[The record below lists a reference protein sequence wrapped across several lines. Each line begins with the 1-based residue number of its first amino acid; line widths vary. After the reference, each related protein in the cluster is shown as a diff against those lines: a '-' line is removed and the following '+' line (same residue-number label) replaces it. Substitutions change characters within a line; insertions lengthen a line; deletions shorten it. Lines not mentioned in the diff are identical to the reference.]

1 MKSEER
7 FIISRRTFSAGL
19 LSIAALQRVGVG
31 QTNTE
36 RPVVFWKV
44 DPVGPGQTLLLF
56 GNGLSN
62 ARVRGARLP
71 DVQVESHQERAV
83 FVPASAQSLTVLQA
97 DNQCLKIEIPETW
110 QPGTYAID
118 VSTEAGSAE
127 PIVVNR
133 PDAWWTLGDLGD
145 KATPGSELRV
155 FGKNF
160 AKDEAKK
167 PWGGKAVL
175 RDASQTLHV
184 LKVTAFNP
192 YTISCQ
198 LPQNVARGQ
207 AFVFVHN
214 GYGGGAGWSDPL
226 VLEIQEA
233 TPWPSTVFNVH
244 DFGAKGDSIT
254 DDTEAI
260 RAALRKSQSEG
271 GGIVYLPRGIYVVTA
286 QLTIPRKTVLRGE
299 SRELVWLMVPHKTP
313 AFNTLLAGDSEFAVE
328 DLSMVARMPSRMV
341 AAPDIESMY
350 RLPWGEAGASRRT
363 HDVFLRRLRVQH
375 IRYEGEMGPVS
386 SDPRRAERV
395 GPSTIALAGSN
406 VEISDSEI
414 ISSGLPII
422 LFEIRSARV
431 LRNLLSPGRLGGNL
445 FWGARNTVFEGNT
458 IRGQDLEATYGGFGN
473 YNSDAGTDISH
484 IYVAENKSL
493 AGFGGNRE
501 ALTFDSPGH
510 YPWKGRISKAGASDL
525 SVEGVAWPA
534 DDFRGLACII
544 MAGRGLGQHRRIVS
558 NSAGR
563 LVLDAP
569 WDVVPDASSVASIGP
584 FRRDVV
590 AYSNQSEDASVGV
603 QLWGGGYNYI
613 IDGNS
618 TVRSG
623 GFWGTG
629 AEYSHPKDPWMKDV
643 FLPCYFTQWL
653 NNTIK
658 QPFAYERGNDRGL
671 NLWATLGLAARDTP
685 SSPDAGIIMFGNLFR
700 GNQIAD
706 HSQIL
711 LGYFGDRPRAEARKA
726 LKIRPPVGLDNVIEE
741 NSVNDS
747 PVGIE
752 VEPGYE
758 GTLLRKN
765 RFERVD
771 RPVREGEWSDNER

>member
-19 LSIAALQRVGVG
+19 LSTAALHGVSVG
-31 QTNTE
+31 QTNAE
-36 RPVVFWKV
+36 RPVIFWKV

-62 ARVRGARLP
+62 ARVRGVRLRDLQSHSP
-71 DVQVESHQERAV
+71 LNRESSL
-83 FVPASAQSLTVLQA
+83 PAMTESLRILQA
-97 DNQCLKIEIPETW
+97 DNQCLNIEIPETW

-133 PDAWWTLGDLGD
+133 PDAWWALGDGGE

-167 PWGGKAVL
+167 PWAGKAVL
-175 RDASQTLHV
+175 RDAARTLHV

-198 LPQNVARGQ
+198 LPQNVATGR
-207 AFVFVHN
+207 ASVFVHN
-214 GYGGGAGWSDPL
+214 GYGGDAGWSDPL
-226 VLEIQEA
+226 VLDIQQV
-233 TPWPSTVFNVH
+233 TPWPSPVFNVH
-244 DFGAKGDSIT
+244 DFGAKGDSIA

-271 GGIVYLPRGIYVVTA
+271 GGIVYLPRGIYSVTGR
-286 QLTIPRKTVLRGE
+286 LTIPPRTVLRGE

-313 AFNTLLAGDSEFAVE
+313 AFDTMIAGNSEFAVE
-328 DLSMVARMPSRMV
+328 DLSMVARMASRMIV
-341 AAPDIESMY
+341 APDAPSIFTGRWSSPGPT
-350 RLPWGEAGASRRT
+350 RV
-363 HDVFLRRLRVQH
+363 HDVFLRRLRIQQ
-375 IRYEGEMGPVS
+375 IRYEGEMGPVAT
-386 SDPRRAERV
+386 DPRRAEGW
-395 GPSTIALAGSN
+395 GPIAIALAGSN
-406 VEISDSEI
+406 LEVSDSDI
-414 ISSGLPII
+414 VGSGNPLV
-422 LFEIRSARV
+422 LYEARSAQV
-431 LRNLLSPGRLGGNL
+431 VRNRIGDGRQGGYL

-458 IRGQDLEATYGGFGN
+458 IRGQDLEATYGGLGT
-473 YNSDAGTDISH
+473 YTKDAGTDMSH
-484 IYVAENKSL
+484 IYAAENKFL
-493 AGFGGNRE
+493 DGFGGNRE
-501 ALTFDSPGH
+501 ALTFDSPGD
-510 YPWKGRISKAGASDL
+510 YPWFGHIARGGVSEISVD
-525 SVEGVAWPA
+525 GVDWQKDA
-534 DDFRGLACII
+534 FRGLACILI
-544 MAGRGLGQHRRIVS
+544 AGKGIGQHRRIVS
-558 NSAGR
+558 NSVGQ
-563 LVLDAP
+563 LELDAP
-569 WDVVPDASSVASIGP
+569 WDVVPDSTSVASIGP
-584 FRRDVV
+584 YRKDSVV
-590 AYSNQSEDASVGV
+590 YRNESQDASVGV
-603 QLWGGGYNYI
+603 QLWGGGYDYI
-613 IDGNS
+613 IDGNT

-623 GFWGTG
+623 GFWGT
-629 AEYSHPKDPWMKDV
+629 AAQYTHPNDTRMHQV
-643 FLPCYFTQWL
+643 FLPCYFTQWI

-658 QPFAYERGNDRGL
+658 EPFAYERGNDRGL

-685 SSPDAGIIMFGNLFR
+685 GGPDAGVLMLGNLFR

-711 LGYFGDRPRAEARKA
+711 LGYFGDGPRASAREA
-726 LKIRPPVGLDNVIEE
+726 LKNRPPVGLDNVIEE
-741 NSVNDS
+741 NSVSDS

-758 GTLLRKN
+758 GTLLRNN

-771 RPVREGEWSDNER
+771 RPVRQGEWSDNER

>member
-1 MKSEER
+1 
-7 FIISRRTFSAGL
+7 L
-19 LSIAALQRVGVG
+19 
-31 QTNTE
+31 
-36 RPVVFWKV
+36 KV
-44 DPVGPGQTLLLF
+44 
-56 GNGLSN
+56 
-62 ARVRGARLP
+62 
-71 DVQVESHQERAV
+71 
-83 FVPASAQSLTVLQA
+83 
-97 DNQCLKIEIPETW
+97 EIPKTW
-110 QPGTYAID
+110 APGAYVVD
-118 VSTEAGSAE
+118 VYTLAGSAE

-133 PDAWWTLGDLGD
+133 PEAWWALGDLGD
-145 KATPGSELRV
+145 KAAPGGHVRA

-160 AKDEAKK
+160 TMSQEHG
-167 PWGGKAVL
+167 PWTGKVAL
-175 RDASQTLHV
+175 RDAAGTFHP

-192 YTISCQ
+192 YALTFQ
-198 LPQNVARGQ
+198 LPKNLTTGQ
-207 AFVFVHN
+207 AAVYVQN
-214 GYGGGAGWSDPL
+214 GHGGGEGWSDPL

-233 TPWPSTVFNVH
+233 APWPSAVFNVR

-260 RAALRKSQSEG
+260 RSALGKSQAEG
-271 GGIVYLPRGIYVVTA
+271 GGVVFLPRGIYLVTG
-286 QLTIPRKTVLRGE
+286 QLTIPRRTVLRGE

-328 DLSMVARMPSRMV
+328 DLSMVARMPSRMI

-350 RLPWGEAGASRRT
+350 RMPWGEAGTSRRT

-375 IRYEGEMGPVS
+375 IRYEGDMGPVAT
-386 SDPRRAERV
+386 DPRRAEKY

-406 VEISDSEI
+406 IEISDSDI
-414 ISSGLPII
+414 VSSGRPIL

-431 LRNLLSPGRLGGNL
+431 LRNLLGDGRQGGYL

-473 YNSDAGTDISH
+473 YSPDAGTDVSH
-484 IYVAENKSL
+484 IYAAENKFL
-493 AGFGGNRE
+493 DGFGGNRE
-501 ALTFDSPGH
+501 ALTFDSPGN
-510 YPWKGRISKAGASDL
+510 YPWKGPITQAGASDM

-534 DDFRGLACII
+534 DAFRGLACII
-544 MAGRGLGQHRRIVS
+544 VAGKGLGQHRRIVS
-558 NSAGR
+558 NTSGQ
-563 LVLDAP
+563 LVVDRP
-569 WDVVPDASSVASIGP
+569 WDVLPDASSAASIGP
-584 FRRDVV
+584 YRRDIVV
-590 AYSNQSEDASVGV
+590 YRNQSQDASVGV
-603 QLWGGGYNYI
+603 QLWGGGYNFI
-613 IDGNS
+613 IDANS

-629 AEYSHPKDPWMKDV
+629 AEYDRPGDSWMKHV

-658 QPFAYERGNDRGL
+658 QPFAYERGNDRAMS
-671 NLWATLGLAARDTP
+671 LWATLGLAARDTP
-685 SSPDAGIIMFGNLFR
+685 MAPESGVIMFGNLFR

-711 LGYFGDRPRAEARKA
+711 LGYFGDRPRASARKA

-741 NSVNDS
+741 NSVSDA

-758 GTLLRKN
+758 GTLLRNN

-771 RPVREGEWSDNER
+771 EPVRQGKWGENAR